1 MAVGHTATG
10 VWLTGVCAAGHVVV
24 MVGYIIG
31 GSRSYCEALGT
42 CSLQVCRY
50 MGVWQQV
57 M

>member
-50 MGVWQQV
+50 MGV
-57 M
+57 